1 MTMKAITYTTYG
13 PPDVLQLNEVEKPSP
28 NDDEILVRVRATT
41 ATVADVRARGFDIP
55 RSVWLPAR
63 VVLGLWAPRKPILGM
78 ELAGDVEAVGRGV
91 TRFKVGD
98 EVFGATT
105 ASGFGAYAEYACLP
119 EDAAVSIKPS
129 TLSHGETAALP
140 VGART
145 ALHFLRKAGVQ
156 PGHKVLVYGASGSVG
171 TYAVQLAKHFGA
183 VVTGVCSTA
192 NLDLVESLGAD
203 AVIDYTTGA
212 FAALEERFDVV
223 FEAVN
228 KSRFQDC
235 ARVLK
240 KGGVY
245 LNVTDP
251 LPSLSMLW
259 TRVTTGKRLLLGQ
272 NPSQDAG
279 DLDYLRGLVEAGHL
293 RPVIDRCYPFDQV
306 AEAHRYVETGRKKG
320 NVVLALDATS
330 WREAARRSSL
340 VRTRGLSPV

>member
-1 MTMKAITYTTYG
+1 MKAATMKAITYTRYG
-13 PPDVLQLNEVEKPSP
+13 PPDVLQLSEVEKPLP
-28 NDDEILVRVRATT
+28 DDGEILVRVHATT

-78 ELAGDVEAVGRGV
+78 ELAGEVEAVGRGV
-91 TRFKVGD
+91 TRFQSGD

-119 EDAAVSIKPS
+119 ENAAVSIKS
-129 TLSHGETAALP
+129 ATLSYGEAAALP

-156 PGHKVLVYGASGSVG
+156 RGQKILVYGASGSVG
-171 TYAVQLAKHFGA
+171 TYAVQLAKHIGA
-183 VVTGVCSTA
+183 DVTGVCSTA
-192 NLDLVESLGAD
+192 NLDLVTSLGAD
-203 AVIDYTTGA
+203 AAVDYTTGA
-212 FAALEERFDVV
+212 FAALAEQQFDVV

-251 LPSLSMLW
+251 LPSLPMLW

-272 NPSQDAG
+272 SPSQDAG
-279 DLDYLRGLVEAGHL
+279 DLDYLKGLVEAGHL
-293 RPVIDRCYPFDQV
+293 RPVIDRCYSLDRV

-320 NVVLALDATS
+320 NVVLTVTPAGD
-330 WREAARRSSL
+330 R
-340 VRTRGLSPV
+340 